1 MKSTFT
7 IAGLTLV
14 LSIVLAP
21 EASAQQLQWT
31 NTGFVNVTL
40 GAQAPSKE
48 LATSN
53 VFDLYDQPA
62 VLSTTQDV
70 AGGFF
75 FDISGGYKVWRNL
88 AAGVGFSHVG
98 SEADLVVDAQIPDPD
113 FTDNPRLVSTTAS
126 GAKHSQPALHLTGTW
141 MMPVTDKVDVGF
153 QFGPS
158 IFFVSQDLPTSV
170 SVTEPGPT
178 ITQLN
183 VTSVDSTTLGLHF
196 GVDMTYLVTPRM
208 GVGVLARYSWGSVD
222 LEGTDDSLTV
232 GGFQIGGGLR
242 VRF

>member
-1 MKSTFT
+1 MKSTLT

-14 LSIVLAP
+14 LAIVLAP
-21 EASAQQLQWT
+21 QASAQQLQWT

-53 VFDLYDQPA
+53 VFDLYDEAA

-88 AAGVGFSHVG
+88 AVGVGFSRVG

-113 FTDNPRLVSTTAS
+113 FHDSPRLVSATAS

-158 IFFVSQDLPTSV
+158 IFFVSQDLPTGV
-170 SVTEPGPT
+170 SVTEPGPV
-178 ITQLN
+178 ISQLN
-183 VTSVDSTTLGLHF
+183 VTSVDNTTVGLHF
-196 GVDMTYLVTPRM
+196 GVDVTYLVTPRM